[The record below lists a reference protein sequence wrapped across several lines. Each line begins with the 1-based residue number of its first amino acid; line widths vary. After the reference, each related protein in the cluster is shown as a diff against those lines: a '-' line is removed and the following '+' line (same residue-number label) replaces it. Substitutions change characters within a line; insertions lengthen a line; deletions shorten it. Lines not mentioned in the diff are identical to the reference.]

1 MSTEIERKFLV
12 ADLPDLSGAQKAI
25 VRQGYLTAPDDSTEL
40 RLRQKN
46 DRYFLTLKGSG
57 ALVRVEREAEISAE
71 QFDTFWPETDGR
83 RVEKERY
90 TGRLPDSRVFE
101 LDVFLGDLAP
111 LRLVEVEFQ
120 TEAEAEAYTPPGWF
134 GADVTADNRYKNK
147 TMATK
152 GIPA

>member
-12 ADLPDLSGAQKAI
+12 AELPDLSDAEKAV

-46 DRYFLTLKGSG
+46 DKFFLTLKGSG
-57 ALVRVEREAEISAE
+57 AMVRVEREAEITSE
-71 QFDTFWPETDGR
+71 QFETFWPETDGR

-90 TGRLPDSRVFE
+90 TGQLPDGRVFE
-101 LDVFLGDLAP
+101 LDLFSGDLAP

-120 TEAEAEAYTPPGWF
+120 SEVEAQAYTPPAWF
-134 GADVTADNRYKNK
+134 GADVTADKRYKNK
-147 TMATK
+147 TMAIN
-152 GIPA
+152 GVPA